1 LPASDHTLDE
11 LVAALR
17 RRDTAHLI
25 IVDDLQNLLLRGD
38 PSRVVWRAF
47 EEFIQAAAPWV
58 YVIATIDAL
67 AEQHL
72 RWSNVDVGHVF
83 RERFVLAPWSDADIE
98 VLLRRRIARTGF
110 RVHYDELLVATV
122 DGVEREARVLATA
135 REYARLIWDFAEGC
149 PAVALDAWRR
159 SLHLQDNATLQVRL
173 FTQPDEQV
181 LETSSESAR
190 FVLAAVAWN
199 ENVTAE
205 EAARGLG
212 MADDIVVNLLERFRE
227 HGVLVCEHQRYRIA
241 TPWWSVVWRFL
252 RRKHLI
258 TLSPATA

>member
-58 YVIATIDAL
+58 YVIATIDTL

-72 RWSNVDVGHVF
+72 RWSNVDVSHVF

-159 SLHLQDNATLQVRL
+159 SLHLQDDATLQ
-173 FTQPDEQV
+173 
-181 LETSSESAR
+181 
-190 FVLAAVAWN
+190 
-199 ENVTAE
+199 
-205 EAARGLG
+205 G
-212 MADDIVVNLLERFRE
+212 
-227 HGVLVCEHQRYRIA
+227 
-241 TPWWSVVWRFL
+241 
-252 RRKHLI
+252 
-258 TLSPATA
+258 